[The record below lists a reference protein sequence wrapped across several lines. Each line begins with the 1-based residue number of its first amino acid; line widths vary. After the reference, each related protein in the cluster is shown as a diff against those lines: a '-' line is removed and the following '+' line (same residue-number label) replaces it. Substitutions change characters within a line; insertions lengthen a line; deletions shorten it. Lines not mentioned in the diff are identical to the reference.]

1 MQHNRYKTGMKLDLF
16 LIVINN
22 NWVQF
27 DDDIFL
33 KRNINYPRN
42 FIIK

>member
-33 KRNINYPRN
+33 KINTNDPQN
-42 FIIK
+42 FKTK